1 MLKKGM
7 GSHLHMSPISP
18 PGPDI
23 LMWDTSEERVFR
35 LLTGERQ
42 AKCKKKEVILA
53 SGAVV

>member
-1 MLKKGM
+1 
-7 GSHLHMSPISP
+7 MSPISP